1 MSQIPIFFDEY
12 FLLKNL
18 LIRVDFTEAFRHNT
32 QATEKGMTMQFTHKE
47 TDATFVYE
55 NVTSENEIAWWADFP
70 HKIFMSDGSVRYAT
84 VLKTVA
90 HVCVDEDDYGNPV
103 IEKWQIKRHMQW

>member
-1 MSQIPIFFDEY
+1 
-12 FLLKNL
+12 
-18 LIRVDFTEAFRHNT
+18 
-32 QATEKGMTMQFTHKE
+32 MQFSHKV

-70 HKIFMSDGSVRYAT
+70 QKIFMSDGSVRYAT